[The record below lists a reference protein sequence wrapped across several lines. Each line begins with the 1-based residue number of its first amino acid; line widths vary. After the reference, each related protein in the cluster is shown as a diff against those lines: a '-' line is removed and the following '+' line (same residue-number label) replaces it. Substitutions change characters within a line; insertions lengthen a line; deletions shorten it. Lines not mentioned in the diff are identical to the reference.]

1 VLCEAGKFLTIHL
14 PRMRDHTVVH
24 GKKAK
29 EHDREPLWEKCLL
42 QSYFTTKSRVDYF
55 VVIEEGTKD
64 VVGRFAT
71 NPA

>member
-1 VLCEAGKFLTIHL
+1 
-14 PRMRDHTVVH
+14 MRDHTVVH